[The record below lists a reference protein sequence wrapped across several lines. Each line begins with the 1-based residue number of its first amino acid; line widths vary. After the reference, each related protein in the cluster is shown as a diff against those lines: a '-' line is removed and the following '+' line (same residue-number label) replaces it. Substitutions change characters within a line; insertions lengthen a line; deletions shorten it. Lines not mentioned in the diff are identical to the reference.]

1 MLYRL
6 LLGTDTLFNTCPK
19 CAWSDKIV
27 YSERKVNL
35 WAENEPSQN
44 EVSHFVYLKLNVKTI
59 FNVEIHRLFSKMI
72 LKTFRD

>member
-1 MLYRL
+1 MLYHL

-19 CAWSDKIV
+19 CAWSDKIL

-44 EVSHFVYLKLNVKTI
+44 EVSQFI
-59 FNVEIHRLFSKMI
+59 FNNLNIFDKFLDHPL
-72 LKTFRD
+72 TNN